1 MAKQA
6 ITLKIA
12 GINIPLTIDS
22 EKEEVYRLAEREV
35 NGYLASVKQLNIQDW
50 TDRHSLALT
59 ALRFAIN
66 SVNQRRLHETDD
78 DDLRQLE
85 ALSTEIDTYL
95 NTLAGH

>member
-35 NGYLASVKQLNIQDW
+35 NSYFAQIKKDEIPGW
-50 TDRHSLALT
+50 TDKHYLVMA
-59 ALRFAIN
+59 ALRFAIT
-66 SVNQRRLHETDD
+66 SVNQRRRRETDN
-78 DDLRQLE
+78 DDLRLLE
-85 ALSTEIDTYL
+85 TLSAEIDSYL
-95 NTLAGH
+95 NQPEN

>member
-35 NGYLASVKQLNIQDW
+35 NGYLASIKQRNIQDW
-50 TDRHSLALT
+50 TDRHYLSLT

>member
-12 GINIPLTIDS
+12 GINIPFTIDS

-35 NGYLASVKQLNIQDW
+35 NGYLASIKQRNIQDW
-50 TDRHSLALT
+50 TDRHYLAIA
-59 ALRFAIN
+59 ALRFAIDA
-66 SVNQRRLHETDD
+66 VNRRRQHETDD
-78 DDLRQLE
+78 DDLRRLE
-85 ALSTEIDTYL
+85 ALGTEIDAYL

>member
-12 GINIPLTIDS
+12 GINIPFTIDS

-35 NGYLASVKQLNIQDW
+35 NGYLTSIKQRNIKDW
-50 TDRHSLALT
+50 TDRHYLVMT
-59 ALRFAIN
+59 ALRFAID
-66 SVNQRRLHETDD
+66 SVNQRRQHETDD

-85 ALSTEIDTYL
+85 ALSTEIDAYL
-95 NTLAGH
+95 NTFAGH

>member
-6 ITLKIA
+6 ITLNIA

-35 NGYLASVKQLNIQDW
+35 NGYFAKIKKDERSGW
-50 TDRHSLALT
+50 TDKHYLVVA
-59 ALRFAIN
+59 ALRFAII
-66 SVNQRRLHETDD
+66 SVNQRRRRETDN

-85 ALSTEIDTYL
+85 ALSTEIDAYL
-95 NTLAGH
+95 NRLEN